1 MNLFSAAIAEEAAE
15 VVEEKMSFLSEVLG
29 RFGDL
34 GTTGWITLITMIV
47 LVAIMIGMSVSR
59 KTWTAKS
66 LAYAALSIALSFVL
80 SYVKMFEMPQG
91 GSVTLASMLPI
102 MLFSAAYGVGPG
114 LLAGAAY
121 GLLQYLQGGWFVHP
135 IQFLLDY
142 PLAFALIGLA
152 GLYKHLPQKWQE
164 WNPTILLPTFQRKR
178 PFCRLIHK
186 RVNDCALYFCMLL
199 GALGR
204 ALSATLAGILYWDT
218 APWASLVYNGT
229 YLIPD
234 TLICIVV
241 AIFVGKRV
249 MKIMKS

>member
-15 VVEEKMSFLSEVLG
+15 VVEEKTSFLSEVLG

-34 GTTGWITLITMIV
+34 GTTGWITVITMIV

-114 LLAGAAY
+114 LLTGAAY

-142 PLAFALIGLA
+142 PVAFALIGLA
-152 GLYKHLPQKWQE
+152 GLYKVMPKKWQS
-164 WNPTILLPTFQRKR
+164 WS
-178 PFCRLIHK
+178 
-186 RVNDCALYFCMLL
+186 LYAAMIL